1 LGIEND
7 VSIHELEARKL
18 PLLLIA
24 HRAEI
29 RVQTLQVGVDLVE
42 LPAYLASLE
51 CEEWRTIMLAFH
63 DPSAPF
69 HHAYVGEAIIA

>member
-7 VSIHELEARKL
+7 VSIHEFKARKL
-18 PLLLIA
+18 PLRLI
-24 HRAEI
+24 
-29 RVQTLQVGVDLVE
+29 VQTLQIGVDLVE

-63 DPSAPF
+63 DPPAPF
-69 HHAYVGEAIIA
+69 HHANVGEAIIA